1 LEQIRNA
8 RVIFVRSLELHN
20 FLDEYGASLSARVII
35 SGNSDHEFHEEL
47 ILPPSV
53 KLLLLQ
59 NSFVSDGSRIQTLP
73 IGIENFRWGVNG
85 NPKFLNFN
93 RFGVANNEILFG
105 PFGLTHSARALVISE
120 ISSHEGPWNL
130 LEGYIQPHEF
140 DKLTARYRYVAAVR
154 GNGRDTHRLWEALYR
169 GRYPIMQQDGW
180 STSLRALGLPI
191 IEVSEWNEAELLQ
204 VVDQPR
210 VQFNPNDLPALWM
223 KYWVEKI
230 RKAVT

>member
-1 LEQIRNA
+1 
-8 RVIFVRSLELHN
+8 
-20 FLDEYGASLSARVII
+20 VII
-35 SGNSDHEFHEEL
+35 SGNSDQEFHQDL
-47 ILPPSV
+47 ILPSRV

-59 NSFVSDGSRIQTLP
+59 NSFISDGSRIQTVP
-73 IGIENFRWGVNG
+73 IGLENFRWGVNG
-85 NPKFLNFN
+85 NPKFLNFKN
-93 RFGVANNEILFG
+93 FGRAKNEILFG

-120 ISSHEGPWNL
+120 ISSHEGPWSW
-130 LEGYIQPHEF
+130 LEGYIQPREF

-154 GNGRDTHRLWEALYR
+154 GNGVDTHRLWEALYR
-169 GRYPIMQQDGW
+169 GRYPIIQQDGW

-210 VQFNPNDLPALWM
+210 VQFNPDDLPALWM

>member
-8 RVIFVRSLELHN
+8 RVIFVRSLELQN

-73 IGIENFRWGVNG
+73 IGIEDFRWGVNG

-93 RFGVANNEILFG
+93 RFDVANNEILFG

-130 LEGYIQPHEF
+130 LERYIQPREF
-140 DKLTARYRYVAAVR
+140 DKLTAQYRYVAAVR
-154 GNGRDTHRLWEALYR
+154 GNGVDTHRLWEALYR
-169 GRYPIMQQDGW
+169 GRYPIIQKDSW
-180 STSLRALGLPI
+180 SRSLNGLGLPI
-191 IEVSEWNEAELLQ
+191 IEVSEWNKDELLNIAGE
-204 VVDQPR
+204 PR
-210 VQFNPNDLPALWM
+210 VQFNPDDLPALWM
-223 KYWVEKI
+223 SYWIEKI
-230 RKAVT
+230 RNAVS